1 MYKIKLG
8 KDSAD
13 ILSEG
18 AAALQH
24 KLTDFLFA
32 VDQTNKGDRAPGFPN
47 YQIATQK
54 NSNPM
59 SQHRNR
65 DLPEYCHIMLAPF
78 RELLRVE
85 Q

>member
-24 KLTDFLFA
+24 KPTHFLFV
-32 VDQTNKGDRAPGFPN
+32 VD
-47 YQIATQK
+47 
-54 NSNPM
+54 
-59 SQHRNR
+59 
-65 DLPEYCHIMLAPF
+65 
-78 RELLRVE
+78 
-85 Q
+85 